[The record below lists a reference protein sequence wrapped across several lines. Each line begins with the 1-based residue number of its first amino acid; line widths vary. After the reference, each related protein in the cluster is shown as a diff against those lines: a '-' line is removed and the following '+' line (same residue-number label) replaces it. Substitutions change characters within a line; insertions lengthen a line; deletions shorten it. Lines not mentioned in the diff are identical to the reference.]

1 VAHTY
6 DSRTWGVEAE
16 LHSEILSQK
25 IKRPKKKKKPT
36 RKRRT
41 GEFNSYRISAVV
53 YFFLKHF

>member
-25 IKRPKKKKKPT
+25 IKRPKKKKSLLGK
-36 RKRRT
+36 
-41 GEFNSYRISAVV
+41 GEQGNSTVTESQ
-53 YFFLKHF
+53 L